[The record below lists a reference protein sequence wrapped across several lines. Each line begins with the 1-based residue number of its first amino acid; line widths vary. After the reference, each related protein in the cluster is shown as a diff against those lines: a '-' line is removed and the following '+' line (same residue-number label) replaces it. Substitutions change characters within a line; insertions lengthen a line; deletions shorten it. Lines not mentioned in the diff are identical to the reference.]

1 MLQRVNEMAPSIG
14 NPRTDQDRQCYESII
29 IVLDTLEKCLVNQPR
44 DTTKYDEAMNV
55 KLLLREICQFIGER
69 DCLFFFVFFLFRF
82 NVYMII
88 IIIFIFFFFYEKR
101 YCLFTDIPNDIP
113 QHAHLKNLASKVL
126 FALSLNF
133 FSAVFNRIS
142 ARLQELSNCGDENPD
157 YSDIEL
163 IQHINIDLYRLTK
176 LLNGTIGF

>member
-69 DCLFFFVFFLFRF
+69 DCLFFFVFFFVSFQRLYDYYYYF
-82 NVYMII
+82 YL
-88 IIIFIFFFFYEKR
+88 FFF
-101 YCLFTDIPNDIP
+101 L
-113 QHAHLKNLASKVL
+113 
-126 FALSLNF
+126 
-133 FSAVFNRIS
+133 
-142 ARLQELSNCGDENPD
+142 
-157 YSDIEL
+157 
-163 IQHINIDLYRLTK
+163 
-176 LLNGTIGF
+176 